1 MNVGMI
7 SKRYAKALLQYAM
20 ENKAEDKVYSEMK
33 QLEAA
38 FAAEPRMRMAM
49 DNPTLTA
56 KDKLDLM
63 KAAVGGNAGNV
74 LLRFF
79 DLVLKNKREIVLRSI
94 ALSYIDLYCE
104 LKYINTAKLVTA
116 TPVGKEVA
124 DKMKLLVQQ
133 IKPGTLEFET
143 KTDPDIDGGFIL
155 FFDTYRMDASV
166 KTQLKNIKKQFIE
179 ENSKML

>member
-63 KAAVGGNAGNV
+63 KAAVGGNAREMTTTEQE
-74 LLRFF
+74 LLLPRP
-79 DLVLKNKREIVLRSI
+79 LHYL
-94 ALSYIDLYCE
+94 
-104 LKYINTAKLVTA
+104 LVTN
-116 TPVGKEVA
+116 V
-124 DKMKLLVQQ
+124 
-133 IKPGTLEFET
+133 T
-143 KTDPDIDGGFIL
+143 KHML
-155 FFDTYRMDASV
+155 RL
-166 KTQLKNIKKQFIE
+166 QL
-179 ENSKML
+179 